1 MKPMGVLCEHPLI
14 FVIAILSDWKVNIL
28 FGIFYVTEDK
38 HSILGT
44 SSGEPL
50 WFDTLDEAI
59 EFIQVFNIKVYDNT
73 VIWRIIGDFLLDEYN
88 ASKIRSLLVDR
99 ACS

>member
-1 MKPMGVLCEHPLI
+1 M
-14 FVIAILSDWKVNIL
+14 

-38 HSILGT
+38 PLILGT

-50 WFDTLDEAI
+50 WFDTLDETI
-59 EFIQVFNIKVYDNT
+59 EFIQVFDIEVCDDT

-88 ASKIRSLLVDR
+88 ASKIRSLLAARVV
-99 ACS
+99 S